1 MLVNVAPGDHPIPVP
16 IVADMK
22 NHVSSANSTLIIPQM
37 LSLCYQVQSRL
48 YLIEICMQ
56 IHLIPLIGLFARLSN
71 SSLRAEGKT
80 DKYVKYSSFMGM
92 TFK

>member
-1 MLVNVAPGDHPIPVP
+1 MLVDVAPGDHPIPVP
-16 IVADMK
+16 IMDDMK
-22 NHVSSANSTLIIPQM
+22 KHVSPANSTLIRPQM

-56 IHLIPLIGLFARLSN
+56 IHPIPLISLSARLSY
-71 SSLRAEGKT
+71 SSLRAVGKT
-80 DKYVKYSSFMGM
+80 DKYVKYSAFMGM